1 MRVEIEVRKQICQVG
16 QRLYDKGFVVANDGN
31 ISAKLD
37 EKRIVI
43 TPTGVSKGGMTPQ
56 SLIVIDIDG
65 NLLQGDAKPSSE
77 AKMHLAIYRAR
88 PDVTAVVHAHPPI
101 ATAFAVARK
110 PMTKPIIAETIVTVG
125 EVPVAPYALTGTNQV
140 VAAIT
145 PFLKDYNAL
154 LLANHGLVTWGKD
167 LTQAFFR
174 HESVEHYGKIL
185 LNSQQIG
192 GAVELNQA
200 QIDDLLKLRQQLEDA
215 REDF

>member
-1 MRVEIEVRKQICQVG
+1 MKFENEIREQICQVG
-16 QRLYDKGFVVANDGN
+16 QHLYDKGFVVANDGN

-37 EKRIVI
+37 KNRIVI
-43 TPTGVSKGGMTPQ
+43 TPTGVSKGGMLPQ
-56 SLIVIDIDG
+56 SLIIIDLDG
-65 NLLQGDAKPSSE
+65 NVLEGDAKPSSE

-88 PDVTAVVHAHPPI
+88 PDVNAVVHAHPPV

-110 PMTKPIIAETIVTVG
+110 PMVKPIIAETIVTVG
-125 EVPVAPYALTGTNQV
+125 EVPVAPYALTGTHQV
-140 VAAIT
+140 VRAIE

-200 QIDDLLKLRQQLEDA
+200 QINDLLKLRQQLDNV
-215 REDF
+215 REDY

>member
-1 MRVEIEVRKQICQVG
+1 MKFEIEIRKQICQIG

-37 EKRIVI
+37 DNRILI
-43 TPTGVSKGGMTPQ
+43 TPTGVSKGDMTPQ
-56 SLIVIDIDG
+56 SLIVIDGDG
-65 NLLQGDAKPSSE
+65 NVLEGGAKPSTE

-88 PDVTAVVHAHPPI
+88 PDVAAVVHAHPPI

-110 PMTKPIIAETIVTVG
+110 PMVKPIIAETIVTVG

-140 VAAIT
+140 VAAIE

-174 HESVEHYGKIL
+174 HESVEHYGKII
-185 LNSQQIG
+185 LNCQQI
-192 GAVELNQA
+192 GAVELNSA
-200 QIDDLLKLRQQLEDA
+200 QIDDLLKLRQKLANVD
-215 REDF
+215 R